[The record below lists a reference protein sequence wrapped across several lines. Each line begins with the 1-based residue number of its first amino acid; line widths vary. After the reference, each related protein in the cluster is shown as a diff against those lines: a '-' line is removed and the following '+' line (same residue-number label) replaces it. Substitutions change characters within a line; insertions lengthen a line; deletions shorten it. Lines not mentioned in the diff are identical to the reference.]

1 MLRLWGYTDS
11 AACTLCGA
19 VQCTLHHLLVNCKYA
34 LEQGR
39 YTWRHDSV
47 LKCMERALQELVTM
61 FNGRAKPSVFAE
73 VARKDFASSFV
84 RAGQK
89 NKVPRDKPQRG
100 LLEYAND
107 WVVQVD
113 FKNCNLYLRDELT

>member
-39 YTWRHDSV
+39 YTWRHNSV

-89 NKVPRDKPQRG
+89 NKVPRD
-100 LLEYAND
+100 
-107 WVVQVD
+107 
-113 FKNCNLYLRDELT
+113 NLNEAFWNMQT